1 MKSLIL
7 VRHAK
12 SSWDFGLDDK
22 KRPLAEKGISNIK
35 KIASAAKVFLPKALF
50 IWSSPAVRAS
60 ETAYLFCENAG
71 LDTRSIVFK
80 ENLYTFN
87 GSELEKEV
95 KKCENSIQ
103 NLILFGHN
111 DAITN
116 FVNKFGDKYIENV
129 PTSGFVYLQFEEDF
143 WENINKGKVIKAIF
157 PKDI

>member
-22 KRPLAEKGISNIK
+22 ERPLAEKGIRNIQ
-35 KIASAAKVFLPKALF
+35 KIADNVKVYLPKEVS

-60 ETAYLFCENAG
+60 ETAFLFCETAG
-71 LDTRSIVFK
+71 LEAEKIVFK

-87 GSELEKEV
+87 ESQLEKEI

-111 DAITN
+111 EAITN

-129 PTSGFVYLQFEEDF
+129 PTSGFVYLQFEVDYWED
-143 WENINKGKVIKAIF
+143 INKGKVIKAIF